1 MGENHFDRNIFAFVF
16 VLLSLRKAIMCY
28 LCSIIYLYISRD
40 KVESDLI
47 FLGLLILEN
56 RLKDETKPVLEELI
70 SARIRTV
77 MVTGIEQSVRE
88 NKEFD
93 VGIIKIH

>member
-1 MGENHFDRNIFAFVF
+1 MLFLFN
-16 VLLSLRKAIMCY
+16 Y
-28 LCSIIYLYISRD
+28 IYVSRD

-56 RLKDETKPVLEELI
+56 RLKEETKPVLEELI

-77 MVTGIEQSVRE
+77 MITGIEQSCPWE
-88 NKEFD
+88 QKDFD
-93 VGIIKIH
+93 VEIDKIHSFHKDC